1 MRAGESC
8 AEVESTKSVSEV
20 FSPVTGAITEVTG
33 LPKEAVWVVIEEVN
47 PHDWYAAGK
56 PGEPLKK

>member
-1 MRAGESC
+1 MPELP
-8 AEVESTKSVSEV
+8 EVETIARGLAKR
-20 FSPVTGAITEVTG
+20 VTGAITEVTG